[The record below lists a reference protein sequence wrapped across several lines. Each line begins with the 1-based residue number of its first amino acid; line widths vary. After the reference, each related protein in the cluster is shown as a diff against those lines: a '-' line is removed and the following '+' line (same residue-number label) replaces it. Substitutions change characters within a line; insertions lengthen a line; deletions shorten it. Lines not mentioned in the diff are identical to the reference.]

1 MWLLFRSL
9 SNATTKIV
17 ATFFMVLLLMM
28 LGVLF
33 APGVFNGVNDF
44 ANYIANLNW
53 VRNPNLGEQGVAVF
67 RVFINEASIFGIL
80 MTLIARAVVELLW
93 WGVARLWR
101 TVNPPEPEATLQT
114 KESGNYYS

>member
-1 MWLLFRSL
+1 MQRKHAVKLCGGAFTDGKARKGICIHRHADRCGWISISFKKQ
-9 SNATTKIV
+9 ATHAV
-17 ATFFMVLLLMM
+17 
-28 LGVLF
+28 
-33 APGVFNGVNDF
+33 
-44 ANYIANLNW
+44 IAQINF
-53 VRNPNLGEQGVAVF
+53 GEQGVAVF